1 MKPSQQLLTA
11 AYVLLICYV
20 FCVVV
25 NGTEEYSYEGPEFT
39 VTESQFIRSLSL
51 YPLIPLKSH
60 HTEVWAPNS
69 IHTKLEIP
77 LKQQPV
83 SEKMSSIFLGGL
95 HKLPASLL
103 TIIAWLWIP
112 VLCGCLGAHIEEGLR
127 ISPFPSHYS
136 PSFSTL
142 SKQECLSQSLTYVFQ
157 HCEQHFKMATLL
169 QRATRSQ
176 AWAHSM
182 FFSVQH

>member
-20 FCVVV
+20 FCLVV

-51 YPLIPLKSH
+51 YPLIPRKSH
-60 HTEVWAPNS
+60 HTEVWAPS
-69 IHTKLEIP
+69 GIHTKLEIP

-83 SEKMSSIFLGGL
+83 SEKTSSVFLSGL

-127 ISPFPSHYS
+127 ISPSPSHYS

-142 SKQECLSQSLTYVFQ
+142 SKQECLSQSLNYVSNTTNSILRWQ
-157 HCEQHFKMATLL
+157 HSFREQQDPRHGHTVC
-169 QRATRSQ
+169 
-176 AWAHSM
+176 
-182 FFSVQH
+182 FSL